1 MKVANTSASTT
12 LKDDA
17 LKSESARKATTKQ
30 SEQPKAAQTTQT
42 AQEESARVSKPT
54 PRSLGKEEAKDLGA
68 VVKNANTTIGALD
81 VMIRSIHS
89 LQTQNKTYQK
99 LALKLQNLQDN
110 TQEAKDLTSKADAV
124 KDKMQETF
132 DSALFNDENVFTKSY
147 AEIPE
152 SHLNAKKLSPNKLDI
167 KQPENLSLYAKDLS
181 EQRSYAKQA
190 KKLVQSALD
199 EKLDSVQKT
208 DSRYAKLESSRL
220 NPSEF
225 KAAQG
230 SSGVTLDRVLHL
242 LR

>member
-17 LKSESARKATTKQ
+17 LKSESTRKTAKQ
-30 SEQPKAAQTTQT
+30 SEQPKATQTTQNT
-42 AQEESARVSKPT
+42 QEESARVSKAPT

-124 KDKMQETF
+124 KDKMQATF

>member
-17 LKSESARKATTKQ
+17 LKGESTRKTAKQ
-30 SEQPKAAQTTQT
+30 SEQPKATQAAQNT
-42 AQEESARVSKPT
+42 QEESVKALGVSKPK
-54 PRSLGKEEAKDLGA
+54 SLGKEEVKDLGA
-68 VVKNANTTIGALD
+68 VVRNANTMIGALD

-89 LQTQNKTYQK
+89 LQTQNKAYQK
-99 LALKLQNLQDN
+99 LALKLQNFQDN
-110 TQEAKDLTSKADAV
+110 TQEAKDLASKAGAV

-199 EKLDSVQKT
+199 EKLNSVQKT
-208 DSRYAKLESSRL
+208 DSRYEKLESNRL
-220 NPSEF
+220 DSSEF

>member
-17 LKSESARKATTKQ
+17 LKSESTRKTAKQ
-30 SEQPKAAQTTQT
+30 SEQPKATQAAQNT
-42 AQEESARVSKPT
+42 QEESVKALGVSKPK
-54 PRSLGKEEAKDLGA
+54 SLGKEEVKDLGVA
-68 VVKNANTTIGALD
+68 VKNANTMIGALD

-152 SHLNAKKLSPNKLDI
+152 NHLNAKKLSPNKLDI

>member
-17 LKSESARKATTKQ
+17 LKSESARKTAKQ
-30 SEQPKAAQTTQT
+30 SEQPKATQAT
-42 AQEESARVSKPT
+42 QNAQEESAKVSKPT

-81 VMIRSIHS
+81 VMIRSIHT

-99 LALKLQNLQDN
+99 LALKLQHLQDN

>member
-17 LKSESARKATTKQ
+17 LKSESTRKTAKQ
-30 SEQPKAAQTTQT
+30 SEQPKATQTTQNT
-42 AQEESARVSKPT
+42 QEESARVSKAPT

-124 KDKMQETF
+124 KDKMQATF
-132 DSALFNDENVFTKSY
+132 DSALFNDENVF
-147 AEIPE
+147 
-152 SHLNAKKLSPNKLDI
+152 NAKKLSPNKLDI

>member
-17 LKSESARKATTKQ
+17 LKSESTRKTAKQ
-30 SEQPKAAQTTQT
+30 SEQPKATQTTQN

-68 VVKNANTTIGALD
+68 VVRNANATIGALD

-110 TQEAKDLTSKADAV
+110 TQEAKDLASKAGAV

-152 SHLNAKKLSPNKLDI
+152 NHLNAKKLSPNKLDI

-199 EKLDSVQKT
+199 EKLNSVQKT

>member
-12 LKDDA
+12 LKDDT
-17 LKSESARKATTKQ
+17 LKSKSTRKVIEQKERPKATQ
-30 SEQPKAAQTTQT
+30 ITQNT
-42 AQEESARVSKPT
+42 QEESVKSPKMPKPK
-54 PRSLGKEEAKDLGA
+54 SLGKEETKDLGA
-68 VVKNANTTIGALD
+68 VVQNANTMIGALD
-81 VMIRSIHS
+81 VMIQSIHS
-89 LQTQNKTYQK
+89 LQTQNKIYKK

-110 TQEAKDLTSKADAV
+110 TQEAKDLANKAGAI

-152 SHLNAKKLSPNKLDI
+152 SHLNAKKLSPNKLDV
-167 KQPENLSLYAKDLS
+167 KQLENLSLYAKDLS

-190 KKLVQSALD
+190 KKLIQSELD
-199 EKLDSVQKT
+199 KKLDSVQKT
-208 DSRYAKLESSRL
+208 DSRYEKLDSSKL
-220 NPSEF
+220 DSSEF